1 MKLPAV
7 IRPPAM
13 SLEEGKQIAEGARRD
28 TWSPFDLVEV
38 FGASGALVRGFENAG
53 FEPAPAFDVRNS
65 EEQNIHTRKGLE
77 LLARTLGKARRGA
90 LVFIM
95 PTCGG
100 WIYLSRGSTLR
111 GLVLTGYAGCMT
123 VLTGNAVAELV
134 SVWLLPLVE
143 YLELEWIVEQPVSS
157 LFFSWPKLVPFLLG
171 PKCSREVI
179 DLTTFGAIS
188 SKQLVLQG
196 TWSGLAYLK
205 MIECQLQDLLPSR
218 KDLDLA
224 KASEQS
230 GRWITGNE
238 YTSYSCVYPDCFGF
252 AVGFAESMRLMV
264 DMGGEEPDLHPVSK
278 QWALVLKNFHY
289 QSLEEAKQEA
299 DEAIA
304 RLKASG
310 KKSFDMDPG
319 WPGIEHDLVKIPIQT
334 RRAWLKEKRDT
345 GKFDNHVPTR
355 NESPRRCFFQV
366 TKKTKASSSS
376 SKTPVQ
382 SLKITSFF
390 LSRSPGQPAEH
401 HGHEQ
406 PAHCKRFKALK
417 PIANCIDLDD

>member
-1 MKLPAV
+1 MKLPA
-7 IRPPAM
+7 
-13 SLEEGKQIAEGARRD
+13 GKQIAEGARRD

-38 FGASGALVRGFENAG
+38 FGASGALVRGFENTG

>member
-345 GKFDNHVPTR
+345 GNLTTMFLPGM
-355 NESPRRCFFQV
+355 
-366 TKKTKASSSS
+366 KARAAVSS
-376 SKTPVQ
+376 
-382 SLKITSFF
+382 
-390 LSRSPGQPAEH
+390 R
-401 HGHEQ
+401 
-406 PAHCKRFKALK
+406 
-417 PIANCIDLDD
+417 

>member
-1 MKLPAV
+1 
-7 IRPPAM
+7 
-13 SLEEGKQIAEGARRD
+13 
-28 TWSPFDLVEV
+28 
-38 FGASGALVRGFENAG
+38 
-53 FEPAPAFDVRNS
+53 
-65 EEQNIHTRKGLE
+65 
-77 LLARTLGKARRGA
+77 
-90 LVFIM
+90 
-95 PTCGG
+95 
-100 WIYLSRGSTLR
+100 
-111 GLVLTGYAGCMT
+111 
-123 VLTGNAVAELV
+123 
-134 SVWLLPLVE
+134 
-143 YLELEWIVEQPVSS
+143 
-157 LFFSWPKLVPFLLG
+157 
-171 PKCSREVI
+171 
-179 DLTTFGAIS
+179 
-188 SKQLVLQG
+188 
-196 TWSGLAYLK
+196 